1 MFGHYYGSPIRN
13 YERKG
18 GHYMKED
25 KKEKVGIWMHPD
37 MIKQIDAAYPL
48 HKISS
53 RSEFVCN
60 AVEFY
65 LGFLQTENS
74 TEYIHKTTLAFL
86 ENQLAKLEARIC
98 RQLFRMCVEQSMI
111 ANVSASQIKG
121 MTDELMQKLRKK
133 CIGDVKHTIG
143 NIRYDRIYA
152 FQNGILWKEE
162 EDYKPGD

>member
-1 MFGHYYGSPIRN
+1 MT
-13 YERKG
+13 K
-18 GHYMKED
+18 D
-25 KKEKVGIWMHPD
+25 KKEKVAIWMRPD
-37 MIKQIDAAYPL
+37 MIKQVDAAYSL
-48 HKISS
+48 HEIPS
-53 RSEFVCN
+53 RSEFVCK

-65 LGFLQTENS
+65 LGYLQTENS
-74 TEYIHKTTLAFL
+74 TEYIHKTTLAFI
-86 ENQLAKLEARIC
+86 ENQLVRLEARVC

-152 FQNGILWKEE
+152 FQNGLLWKEE
-162 EDYKPGD
+162 DEYEPAD